1 MPLNPTASADAH
13 VSVDRRDLLKWS
25 TLTAGA
31 ATLGVS
37 AAQAQISVTAE
48 KSITA
53 VQVPAGG
60 LRKGSFAFTL
70 AHEQFRVPD
79 LVRFGAL
86 ASRSGFH
93 VLATSDHFQPWQ
105 ANEAHSGAAW
115 VTIGALGAQA
125 TQSMMGTAVTCP
137 TLRYNPAVVAE
148 AFSTMSHLYPGRV
161 FLGVGSGEA
170 LNEQAATGNW
180 PNWQERWDRLI
191 EAIAIIRALW
201 SGKPVS
207 HTGKYYTVDAR
218 LYDPPAEP
226 IPLMTAANGK
236 KSMRLAGQY
245 GDGLISDP
253 MTWKQHKVEW
263 EDGARSAGKDPS
275 KMPVMI
281 EHYVVVGDDTDAKR
295 AAELWRFG
303 PKAFKGL
310 YNVRS
315 PEEIQ
320 QKADAGTPLDQ
331 VTQGWPIGT
340 DPKVHIDAAR
350 ELFDSG
356 VSVVNVHAGQ
366 DDQSRV
372 IEFYAQHVLPKL
384 PPPA

>member
-1 MPLNPTASADAH
+1 MPLDPTASADANM
-13 VSVDRRDLLKWS
+13 SADRRELLKWA

-37 AAQAQISVTAE
+37 AAQAQTSENAE
-48 KSITA
+48 RPITA
-53 VQVPAGG
+53 MQVPDSG

-70 AHEQFRVPD
+70 AHEQFSVPD

-105 ANEAHSGAAW
+105 ANEGHSGAAW

-201 SGKPVS
+201 SGEQIS
-207 HTGKYYTVDAR
+207 HTGKYYTVNAR
-218 LYDPPAEP
+218 LYDPPVEP

-281 EHYVVVGDDTDAKR
+281 EHYVVVGNATDAER

-315 PEEIQ
+315 PEAIQ
-320 QKADAGTPLDQ
+320 RKADSSTSLDQ
-331 VTQGWPIGT
+331 VT
-340 DPKVHIDAAR
+340 
-350 ELFDSG
+350 
-356 VSVVNVHAGQ
+356 
-366 DDQSRV
+366 
-372 IEFYAQHVLPKL
+372 
-384 PPPA
+384 